1 MGKTIVLVGTLDT
14 KGVEFGYVKEKIIEH
29 GHRAIVV
36 DVGVLGS
43 PLLEPDITHDDV
55 AQAAGTTMQDIISQ
69 GKEGLAIEQMT
80 KGAASIIQGLYHS
93 GKIDGIISLGGS
105 MGTSLATAVMRALPI
120 GIPKVMVSTMASSDT
135 RPYVDTKD
143 IVMIPSIADIVG
155 LNRITE
161 RILAI
166 AAGAV
171 IGMAE
176 ADPGPIPSDKP
187 LIGLTLHG
195 DLNPGM
201 RSIKAIL
208 EATGYEVI
216 VFAATGSG
224 GKTLEEWIEQGIID
238 GVFDLVTHEIA
249 CYLFGGLCD
258 AGPSRLEAAS
268 KKGIPQLVVPGKL
281 DIVSFSVARGIPQR
295 FEGRRPWM
303 HNPDLGVI
311 RLNKEEMTLIGE
323 VVAEKL
329 NKTIG
334 PTAVI
339 IPKRG
344 LSAYG
349 TGWED
354 FYDAEANSALFE
366 VLQRSLKPEIKVV
379 EVDAQ
384 INDKLFIEKATTLFD
399 ELMHKAA
406 ER

>member
-69 GKEGLAIEQMT
+69 GKEGLAIELMT

-208 EATGYEVI
+208 EAMGYEVI

>member
-14 KGVEFGYVKEKIIEH
+14 KGVEFGYVREKIIEQ

-55 AQAAGTTMQDIISQ
+55 AQAAGTTLQGIISQ
-69 GKEGLAIEQMT
+69 GKEGVAIELMT
-80 KGAASIIQGLYHS
+80 KGAVSIIQGLYHS

-105 MGTSLATAVMRALPI
+105 MGTSLATAVMRSLPT
-120 GIPKVMVSTMASSDT
+120 GVPKVMVSTMASGDT

-155 LNRITE
+155 LNRITK

-171 IGMAE
+171 IGMAQT
-176 ADPGPIPSDKP
+176 DPGPIPSDKP

-208 EATGYEVI
+208 EAMGYEVI

-238 GVFDLVTHEIA
+238 GVFDLVTHELA
-249 CYLFGGLCD
+249 CHLFGGLCD

-281 DIVSFSVARGIPQR
+281 DITTFSVARGIPQR

-311 RLNKEEMTLIGE
+311 RLNKEEMTRIGE
-323 VVAEKL
+323 VVVEKL
-329 NKTIG
+329 NKAIG

-349 TGWED
+349 GGWED
-354 FYDAEANSALFE
+354 FYDAEADSALFE
-366 VLQRSLKPEIKVV
+366 LLKKNLKPEIIVV
-379 EVDAQ
+379 EVDAH

-399 ELMHKAA
+399 ELMHKAG
-406 ER
+406 